1 MLDCVVICQF
11 SKTTSS
17 NNISTNSST
26 QPPQSISTTKSGK
39 NSISTTSSSSVGP
52 MSKIAD
58 ISRKLAS
65 LGIIL
70 NNAEDSEMNA
80 KLNDTLETVE
90 QLLESLESPTEE
102 RKTFAEETIHT
113 RPLIGTAMR
122 IINVYEA
129 IFCVLAASL
138 LLLVII
144 FH

>member
-1 MLDCVVICQF
+1 MI
-11 SKTTSS
+11 
-17 NNISTNSST
+17 
-26 QPPQSISTTKSGK
+26 
-39 NSISTTSSSSVGP
+39 GP

-65 LGIIL
+65 LGILL
-70 NNAEDSEMNA
+70 NNPGEDRELSA

-90 QLLESLESPTEE
+90 QLLESLDASATTTNADEKK
-102 RKTFAEETIHT
+102 RFFVEETIHT

-138 LLLVII
+138 LLGVII